1 MHYTMSQ
8 ENINRI
14 SHEPT
19 SSGDVSDND
28 CVELR
33 KDRTTVKDMIL
44 RFERTGINLGSSSES
59 LERLK
64 DPLLGSLTSVVNP
77 IHLHFQHLCQ
87 VNATPDRNSN
97 VSVNSILSNVSEI
110 SYESSSSGFISDR
123 KSSSLRPHRPA
134 PPPPEP
140 FNDGSSVESKSPV
153 PEKTTEKERRYSFA
167 TPSTSPIV
175 QRRSRQP
182 PVIRRKSTIGG
193 QGHNIGET
201 LWSYGVRQSDLEKL
215 LRLKQSESSD
225 NEEEM
230 KANIIKASS
239 NEIRSSSNSSSSSSS
254 DDTNDSD
261 KLKESDEYIVN
272 NDEGKADTLSTDQS
286 TDTLINDYESDEAD
300 NLSERS
306 GGSGDRSNFD
316 NVSIKSIS
324 SLDMVPYQ
332 KYDSITVSS
341 DEFGSEVCHAPD
353 TEFLTVSA
361 VNEWCVSKSIE
372 PVLMPVES
380 KKEKY
385 RRRMTERVNELL
397 HTENVYVERLRHVVD
412 DYIPEMSRE
421 DLPMTLRG
429 SKTDIFANIERICRF
444 HAEEFL
450 PALRDCENDL
460 RKLGQCFRRFEQ
472 RFNMYVMYSR
482 NNKRATRLVYEHK
495 QFFQRRQLELGDR
508 LDLSSYLLEPVQRI
522 PRYKL
527 FLDDLVKT
535 YINYENERCE
545 SDSRISKLSVDSDE
559 TGGSNGESETYET
572 PLESL
577 KLAKTMIECVLT
589 AVDGIMALE
598 NIRDCP
604 PYLNLLNQGRLLRQN
619 EFYAMDNA
627 RRRRQLMRIFL
638 FDKLI
643 LITAVYRKQLT
654 VEFFIYKDHI
664 PVDDLGITAKEHDQ
678 YKFSIWYKK
687 RNLKSYKLETRD
699 SAIRNGWVEEITSL
713 LWEQAMQKKE
723 LLLQQRSKR
732 VSMVSMDS
740 QESTETEGKDDK
752 YNSLRGVPGEVRRSG
767 DKKFRRTTWYCE

>member
-1 MHYTMSQ
+1 MSN
-8 ENINRI
+8 ENINRLV
-14 SHEPT
+14 SHDLP
-19 SSGDVSDND
+19 SSGNVSDSD
-28 CVELR
+28 EVEFR
-33 KDRTTVKDMIL
+33 KNRNTVKQMIL
-44 RFERTGINLGSSSES
+44 RFERTGIHLGASSES
-59 LERLK
+59 LERLR
-64 DPLLGSLTSVVNP
+64 DPMFGSFSSVVNP
-77 IHLHFQHLCQ
+77 LQSHFQHLCP
-87 VNATPDRNSN
+87 VKPSHDRNSN

-110 SYESSSSGFISDR
+110 SYESSSSGFVSDR
-123 KSSSLRPHRPA
+123 KSSSLKPHRPA
-134 PPPPEP
+134 PPPPPPAP
-140 FNDGSSVESKSPV
+140 FNDSPTIESKSPA
-153 PEKTTEKERRYSFA
+153 PEESNPVKERRYSYA

-182 PVIRRKSTIGG
+182 PVIRRKSSLSG
-193 QGHNIGET
+193 QNHTGET

-215 LRLKQSESSD
+215 LRLKLSESSD
-225 NEEEM
+225 NEELE
-230 KANIIKASS
+230 KPNLI
-239 NEIRSSSNSSSSSSS
+239 ETSSSGSSSSGDS
-254 DDTNDSD
+254 NDSD
-261 KLKESDEYIVN
+261 KMKEGDEYVVN
-272 NDEGKADTLSTDQS
+272 NDECKADTISTDQS

-300 NLSERS
+300 NLSVAS
-306 GGSGDRSNFD
+306 ADPSNYD

-324 SLDMVPYQ
+324 SFDMVPYQ

-397 HTENVYVERLRHVVD
+397 HTENVYVERLKHVVD
-412 DYIPEMSRE
+412 DYIPEMSKE
-421 DLPMTLRG
+421 DIPITLKG
-429 SKTDIFANIERICRF
+429 MKVDIFANIERICRF

-472 RFNMYVMYSR
+472 RFNMYVMYSK

-495 QFFQRRQLELGDR
+495 HFFQRRQLELGDR

-535 YINYENERCE
+535 YINYDNERCE

-559 TGGSNGESETYET
+559 TGGSNGESETDET

-604 PYLNLLNQGRLLRQN
+604 PQLNLLNQGRLLRQS

-638 FDKLI
+638 FDKLV
-643 LITAVYRKQLT
+643 LITTVYRKQLT

-699 SAIRNGWVEEITSL
+699 PVVRNGWVEEITSL

-723 LLLQQRSKR
+723 LLLQQRKKR
-732 VSMVSMDS
+732 ISTISMDS
-740 QESTETEGKDDK
+740 QESTETDGKDDK
-752 YNSLRGVPGEVRRSG
+752 YNSLRGVPGEVRCSG
-767 DKKFRRTTWYCE
+767 DKKVRRTTWYCE

>member
-1 MHYTMSQ
+1 MSRDDLG
-8 ENINRI
+8 NRFI
-14 SHEPT
+14 DES
-19 SSGDVSDND
+19 SSGHVSDD
-28 CVELR
+28 DEVELR
-33 KDRTTVKDMIL
+33 KDKTSVKDMIL
-44 RFERTGINLGSSSES
+44 RFEKTGISLSGSCES
-59 LERLK
+59 LERSR
-64 DPLLGSLTSVVNP
+64 DAMLGSLTSVVNP
-77 IHLHFQHLCQ
+77 IHLHFHHLCPVPRSQ
-87 VNATPDRNSN
+87 DRNSN

-110 SYESSSSGFISDR
+110 SCESSSSGFVSDR
-123 KSSSLRPHRPA
+123 KSSSLKPHRPA

-140 FNDGSSVESKSPV
+140 FNDDSSLDSKSPV
-153 PEKTTEKERRYSFA
+153 PEEPAAIERRYSFT
-167 TPSTSPIV
+167 TPSSSPV
-175 QRRSRQP
+175 VLRRSRQP
-182 PVIRRKSTIGG
+182 PVIRRKSSIGS
-193 QGHNIGET
+193 QVRIGET
-201 LWSYGVRQSDLEKL
+201 HWSYGVKQSDLEKL
-215 LRLKQSESSD
+215 LRLKLSEPSD
-225 NEEEM
+225 NEDEI
-230 KANIIKASS
+230 KANDETSTESSS
-239 NEIRSSSNSSSSSSS
+239 NESSS
-254 DDTNDSD
+254 DDTTDSE
-261 KLKESDEYIVN
+261 KVETGEEYIIN
-272 NDEGKADTLSTDQS
+272 IDDGRTDTLSTDQS
-286 TDTLINDYESDEAD
+286 TDTLINDYESDDGE
-300 NLSERS
+300 NLSVASEEQC
-306 GGSGDRSNFD
+306 NFD

-361 VNEWCVSKSIE
+361 VNEWCISKSSE
-372 PVLMPVES
+372 PVLMPVQS

-385 RRRMTERVNELL
+385 RRRLMERVNELL
-397 HTENVYVERLRHVVD
+397 HTENVYVERLRHVVE
-412 DYIPEMSRE
+412 DYIPEMMRE
-421 DLPMTLRG
+421 DIPPSLKGMKP
-429 SKTDIFANIERICRF
+429 DIFANIERICRF

-482 NNKRATRLVYEHK
+482 NNKRATRLVYENK
-495 QFFQRRQLELGDR
+495 QFFQERQLQLGDR
-508 LDLSSYLLEPVQRI
+508 LDLSSYLLEPIQRI

-535 YINYENERCE
+535 YTNYENERCE

-559 TGGSNGESETYET
+559 TGGSNGESSDSEET

-589 AVDGIMALE
+589 AVDDIMALE
-598 NIRDCP
+598 NITDCP
-604 PYLNLLNQGRLLRQN
+604 AHLNLLNQGRLLLQN

-627 RRRRQLMRIFL
+627 RRRRQLMRVFL
-638 FDKLI
+638 FDKLV

-678 YKFSIWYKK
+678 YKFSIWYKN
-687 RNLKSYKLETRD
+687 RNLKSYKFETRD
-699 SAIRNGWVEEITSL
+699 TKIRNTWVEEITSL

-723 LLLQQRSKR
+723 LLLQQRKKR
-732 VSMVSMDS
+732 ISMVSMDS
-740 QESTETEGKDDK
+740 QESTETDRNDDK

>member
-1 MHYTMSQ
+1 MT
-8 ENINRI
+8 EEELGGRLDDDIL
-14 SHEPT
+14 
-19 SSGDVSDND
+19 SSGHGSDND
-28 CVELR
+28 DVVMR
-33 KDRTTVKDMIL
+33 KDRASVKEMIM
-44 RFERTGINLGSSSES
+44 RFERSAVNSLGGSSES
-59 LERLK
+59 LERSK
-64 DPLLGSLTSVVNP
+64 DSNLGSLTSIVNP
-77 IHLHFQHLCQ
+77 IQMHFQHLCP
-87 VNATPDRNSN
+87 VTTAHDRNSN
-97 VSVNSILSNVSEI
+97 VSVNSILSNVSEL
-110 SYESSSSGFISDR
+110 SCESSSSGFVSDR
-123 KSSSLRPHRPA
+123 KSSSRPHRPA

-140 FNDGSSVESKSPV
+140 FNDNSSVDSKSPALE
-153 PEKTTEKERRYSFA
+153 EKIPKERRYSFT
-167 TPSTSPIV
+167 TPCTSPV
-175 QRRSRQP
+175 VLRRTRQP
-182 PVIRRKSTIGG
+182 PVMRRKSTMN
-193 QGHNIGET
+193 QGHLGET
-201 LWSYGVRQSDLEKL
+201 HWSYGVKQSDLEKL
-215 LRLKQSESSD
+215 LRLKSSEPSD
-225 NEEEM
+225 NEEETKEM
-230 KANIIKASS
+230 ANAESS
-239 NEIRSSSNSSSSSSS
+239 NESGSS
-254 DDTNDSD
+254 DSNDSD
-261 KLKESDEYIVN
+261 KLNAGEEYVVN
-272 NDEGKADTLSTDQS
+272 NDDGRADTLSTDQS
-286 TDTLINDYESDEAD
+286 TDTLINDYESDEGD
-300 NLSERS
+300 NLSE
-306 GGSGDRSNFD
+306 GSGVSGERSNYD

-324 SLDMVPYQ
+324 SFDMVPYQ

-361 VNEWCVSKSIE
+361 VNEWCVPKSVG
-372 PVLMPVES
+372 PVLLPVES

-385 RRRMTERVNELL
+385 RRRLTERFNELL
-397 HTENVYVERLRHVVD
+397 HTENVYVERLRHVVE
-412 DYIPEMSRE
+412 DYIPELARE
-421 DLPMTLRG
+421 DIPPTLRG
-429 SKTDIFANIERICRF
+429 MKPDIFANIERICRF

-482 NNKRATRLVYEHK
+482 NNKRATRLVYENKH
-495 QFFQRRQLELGDR
+495 FFQERQLELGDR

-535 YINYENERCE
+535 YTNYENERCE

-559 TGGSNGESETYET
+559 TGGSNGEFSDSDET

-604 PYLNLLNQGRLLRQN
+604 PYLNLLNQGRLLRQH

-638 FDKLI
+638 FDKLV
-643 LITAVYRKQLT
+643 LITVVYRKQLT

-678 YKFSIWYKK
+678 YKFTIWYRK
-687 RNLKSYKLETRD
+687 RNLKSYKLETREPKV
-699 SAIRNGWVEEITSL
+699 RNVWVEEITSL

-732 VSMVSMDS
+732 ISMVSMNS
-740 QESTETEGKDDK
+740 QDSTETENNDDK
-752 YNSLRGVPGEVRRSG
+752 CRLGGYVFVKLHP
-767 DKKFRRTTWYCE
+767 

>member
-1 MHYTMSQ
+1 MTQ
-8 ENINRI
+8 EDNNNRFDDGLL
-14 SHEPT
+14 
-19 SSGDVSDND
+19 SSGDITDNED
-28 CVELR
+28 VVIR
-33 KDRTTVKDMIL
+33 KERASVKEMIL
-44 RFERTGINLGSSSES
+44 RFERTAVNNFSGSSES
-59 LERLK
+59 LEKSK
-64 DPLLGSLTSVVNP
+64 DFVLGSLTSVVSP
-77 IHLHFQHLCQ
+77 INVHFQHLCPVSNMQ
-87 VNATPDRNSN
+87 DRHSN

-110 SYESSSSGFISDR
+110 SYESSSSGFASDR
-123 KSSSLRPHRPA
+123 KSYTLKPHRPA

-140 FNDGSSVESKSPV
+140 FNDSSSSIDSKSPIP
-153 PEKTTEKERRYSFA
+153 PETMEKCTQYSFA
-167 TPSTSPIV
+167 TPPSSPIV
-175 QRRSRQP
+175 LRRTRQP
-182 PVIRRKSTIGG
+182 PVIRKKSTIGS
-193 QGHNIGET
+193 QGHTGET
-201 LWSYGVRQSDLEKL
+201 HWSYGVKQSDLEKL
-215 LRLKQSESSD
+215 LRLKTSEVSDSEEETKVASAESSEESSD
-225 NEEEM
+225 
-230 KANIIKASS
+230 
-239 NEIRSSSNSSSSSSS
+239 
-254 DDTNDSD
+254 TTDSD
-261 KLKESDEYIVN
+261 KQEIGEEYVVN
-272 NDEGKADTLSTDQS
+272 NEDGKTDTLSTDHS
-286 TDTLINDYESDEAD
+286 TDTLINEYESDEGD
-300 NLSERS
+300 NLSDVSVASAERC
-306 GGSGDRSNFD
+306 NYD

-324 SLDMVPYQ
+324 SFDMVPYQ

-361 VNEWCVSKSIE
+361 VNEWCVSKSSE
-372 PVLMPVES
+372 PVLLPVET

-385 RRRMTERVNELL
+385 RRRLTERVNELL
-397 HTENVYVERLRHVVD
+397 HTENVYVERLKHVVE
-412 DYIPEMSRE
+412 DYIPEMFRE
-421 DLPMTLRG
+421 DIPPSLRG
-429 SKTDIFANIERICRF
+429 MKPDIFANIERICRF

-495 QFFQRRQLELGDR
+495 QFFQAKQLELGDR

-535 YINYENERCE
+535 YTNYDNERCE

-559 TGGSNGESETYET
+559 TGGSNGESSDSDET

-577 KLAKTMIECVLT
+577 KLAKIMVECVLT

-619 EFYAMDNA
+619 EFYAMDSA

-638 FDKLI
+638 FDKLV

-664 PVDDLGITAKEHDQ
+664 PVDDLGITAKEQDL
-678 YKFSIWYKK
+678 YKFTIWYKK

-699 SAIRNGWVEEITSL
+699 TVIRNSWVEEITSL

-723 LLLQQRSKR
+723 LLLQQRNKR
-732 VSMVSMDS
+732 ISMVSMNS
-740 QESTETEGKDDK
+740 QESSETERSDDK
-752 YNSLRGVPGEVRRSG
+752 CLLDGFVYVTLHH
-767 DKKFRRTTWYCE
+767 

>member
-1 MHYTMSQ
+1 MST
-8 ENINRI
+8 EDLRNRLVDE
-14 SHEPT
+14 S
-19 SSGDVSDND
+19 SSGHVSDD
-28 CVELR
+28 DEVELR
-33 KDRTTVKDMIL
+33 KDKKSVKEMIL
-44 RFERTGINLGSSSES
+44 RFERTGIYIGGSIES
-59 LERLK
+59 LERCK
-64 DPLLGSLTSVVNP
+64 DSMMGSLTSVVNP
-77 IHLHFQHLCQ
+77 IYNHYHHLSPVSRSH
-87 VNATPDRNSN
+87 DRNSN

-110 SYESSSSGFISDR
+110 SCESSSSGFVSDR
-123 KSSSLRPHRPA
+123 KSASLKPHRPA
-134 PPPPEP
+134 PPPPPPEP
-140 FNDGSSVESKSPV
+140 FNDSSSLDSKSPEETA
-153 PEKTTEKERRYSFA
+153 PEETVMIERRFSFT
-167 TPSTSPIV
+167 TPSSSPV
-175 QRRSRQP
+175 VLRRSRQP
-182 PVIRRKSTIGG
+182 PVIRRKSSIGS
-193 QGHNIGET
+193 QGRMGET
-201 LWSYGVRQSDLEKL
+201 HWSYGVKQSDLEKL
-215 LRLKQSESSD
+215 LRLKLSEPSD
-225 NEEEM
+225 NEEET
-230 KANIIKASS
+230 KVNVTNT
-239 NEIRSSSNSSSSSSS
+239 NESSSS
-254 DDTNDSD
+254 DDSSDSE
-261 KLKESDEYIVN
+261 KAEAGDEYIVN
-272 NDEGKADTLSTDQS
+272 NDDGRTDTLSTDQS
-286 TDTLINDYESDEAD
+286 TDTLINDYESDEGD
-300 NLSERS
+300 NLSGASEEQC
-306 GGSGDRSNFD
+306 NFD

-361 VNEWCVSKSIE
+361 VNEWCVSKSME

-385 RRRMTERVNELL
+385 RRRLMERVNELL
-397 HTENVYVERLRHVVD
+397 HTENVYVERLRHVVE
-412 DYIPEMSRE
+412 DYIPVLMKE
-421 DLPMTLRG
+421 DIPPTLKG
-429 SKTDIFANIERICRF
+429 MKADIFANIERICRF
-444 HAEEFL
+444 HGEEFL

-460 RKLGQCFRRFEQ
+460 RKLGQCFRRFEP

-482 NNKRATRLVYEHK
+482 NNKRATRLVFENK
-495 QFFQRRQLELGDR
+495 QFFQERQLELGDR

-535 YINYENERCE
+535 YMNYENERCE

-559 TGGSNGESETYET
+559 TGGSNGESSDADET

-598 NIRDCP
+598 NITDCP
-604 PYLNLLNQGRLLRQN
+604 PHLNLLNQGRLLRQN

-638 FDKLI
+638 FDKLV

-678 YKFSIWYKK
+678 YKFSIWYRK

-699 SAIRNGWVEEITSL
+699 SSIRNVWVEEITSL

-723 LLLQQRSKR
+723 LLLQQRKKR
-732 VSMVSMDS
+732 TSMASMDS
-740 QESTETEGKDDK
+740 QESTETDRNDDK

-767 DKKFRRTTWYCE
+767 DKIFRRTTWYCE

>member
-1 MHYTMSQ
+1 MHVTMSQ
-8 ENINRI
+8 ENLNG
-14 SHEPT
+14 PVLNDLP
-19 SSGDVSDND
+19 SSGNVSEND
-28 CVELR
+28 EVVYR
-33 KDRTTVKDMIL
+33 KHRNTVKQMVL
-44 RFERTGINLGSSSES
+44 RFERTGVHLDGSCES
-59 LERLK
+59 LERLNN
-64 DPLLGSLTSVVNP
+64 PFLGSLTRVVSP
-77 IHLHFQHLCQ
+77 IPSHFQHLCP
-87 VNATPDRNSN
+87 VKTPQDRHSN
-97 VSVNSILSNVSEI
+97 VSVNSILSNVSEG
-110 SYESSSSGFISDR
+110 SYESSSSGFVSDR
-123 KSSSLRPHRPA
+123 KSSSLKPHRPA
-134 PPPPEP
+134 PPPPP
-140 FNDGSSVESKSPV
+140 AFNDSSSIESKSPL
-153 PEKTTEKERRYSFA
+153 PEEKSVKERRYSFA
-167 TPSTSPIV
+167 TPSTSPV
-175 QRRSRQP
+175 AQRRSRQP
-182 PVIRRKSTIGG
+182 PVIRRKSSIAS
-193 QGHNIGET
+193 QGHGGET

-215 LRLKQSESSD
+215 LRLKLSESSD
-225 NEEEM
+225 NEDEV
-230 KANIIKASS
+230 KPNVIDT
-239 NEIRSSSNSSSSSSS
+239 SSSGSSSSCSS
-254 DDTNDSD
+254 DSNDSD
-261 KLKESDEYIVN
+261 KLKEGEEYVVS
-272 NDEGKADTLSTDQS
+272 NDECKADAISTDQS
-286 TDTLINDYESDEAD
+286 TDTLMNDYESDEAD
-300 NLSERS
+300 NLSVTS
-306 GGSGDRSNFD
+306 ADPSNFD

-324 SLDMVPYQ
+324 SFDMVPYQ

-361 VNEWCVSKSIE
+361 VNEWCVSKSAE
-372 PVLMPVES
+372 PVLLPVES

-385 RRRMTERVNELL
+385 RRRMTERVNELI
-397 HTENVYVERLRHVVD
+397 HTENVYVERLRHVVE

-421 DLPMTLRG
+421 DIPITLMG
-429 SKTDIFANIERICRF
+429 MKTDIFANIERICRF

-472 RFNMYVMYSR
+472 KFNMYVMYSR
-482 NNKRATRLVYEHK
+482 NNKRATKLVYEHK
-495 QFFQRRQLELGDR
+495 HFFQRRQLELGDR

-559 TGGSNGESETYET
+559 TGGSNGESESDET

-604 PYLNLLNQGRLLRQN
+604 PHLNLLNQGRLLRQS

-638 FDKLI
+638 FDKLV
-643 LITAVYRKQLT
+643 LITTVYRKQLT

-678 YKFSIWYKK
+678 YKFSIWYKQ

-699 SAIRNGWVEEITSL
+699 PVIRNGWVEEITSL

-723 LLLQQRSKR
+723 LLLQQRKKR
-732 VSMVSMDS
+732 ISMVSMDS
-740 QESTETEGKDDK
+740 QNSTETDGKDDK
-752 YNSLRGVPGEVRRSG
+752 SRMRA
-767 DKKFRRTTWYCE
+767 